1 LPRHAQEDEL
11 RLEGKVAVVT
21 GAGRGIGRA
30 IAIAFAREGARVA
43 AVARSLEEVQA
54 TAELVRMAGG
64 EAFPLRC
71 DVSREEDVRAM
82 AGDVVN
88 QYGQIDILVNNAA
101 INLPTIETAD
111 MNPDDWRRV
120 IDVNLTGPFL
130 CSRAVLPHMVGRHAG
145 KIINIS
151 SIGGRRGAR
160 GRGPYRAA
168 KAGLINFTETL
179 AAETRRSGINVNCI
193 CPGGVDTE
201 MIRQISRGSPTG
213 QLMRPEEI
221 AAVALFLA
229 SDESSAI
236 TGTSIDAFGPSNALF
251 R

>member
-130 CSRAVLPHMVGRHAG
+130 CSRAVLPHMVSRHAG

-251 R
+251 K